1 MIGSGDKKQ
10 HGSGRLLGRMA
21 SKSNGRKKQHIRD
34 VAKPE
39 TRKEVS
45 AYKYSKRG
53 QGSLFEAI
61 ILKGEPRFVTWY
73 PDYGINNKSI
83 DIKPFIEE
91 TTRVICPPSAEEYPY
106 TPYEFADEDELND
119 YFSKANTIQSRG
131 ELYHQAKGFF
141 KMYVDQDKNI
151 IVILAADSI
160 LTYFQDLFPIIHYTE
175 CIGGND
181 VGKSSI
187 GYTFSYTG
195 YRVVRGTSISGANY
209 TRILGSVEPG
219 QCVIIEDE
227 GDMISEDPIKVGIL
241 KAGYEYEMRIP
252 KTNMNTKNQETNW
265 FFPFNYKMVLA
276 EKSLSEWKAKGLAD
290 RTFTLKCRPGRVK
303 YSIKKVVSQT
313 INKSPV
319 LQKLYQDILD
329 FRKLMFC
336 YRLIHYEDELPNI
349 KTSLI
354 NRDEELTS
362 PLLQLFYGT
371 DAFDEIKTALEYFI
385 KQRSERRSRSQAA
398 AIYPILKKLVAD
410 SHIVE
415 SSKVWDEVTNGAIKG
430 NINRHD
436 SRQYDTDDFGSLYI
450 NTLPKFIHDNFGCD
464 IKRKDR
470 GSVFIFDKEEFATFD
485 EIYNHKSEDDVNV
498 EIEVSLVQDHEGNEG
513 NEGISECVS
522 IDKDKQTHPD
532 LPSEPSEP
540 TAEYPPKCYHCDLH
554 DFDSKSDYESHCV
567 LRHPKKPGY
576 PNSVDIQA
584 LNLIPQMMSW
594 EKL

>member
-1 MIGSGDKKQ
+1 MSSKKRRTWDDAE
-10 HGSGRLLGRMA
+10 SVIV
-21 SKSNGRKKQHIRD
+21 K
-34 VAKPE
+34 
-39 TRKEVS
+39 KEVS

-53 QGSLFEAI
+53 QGILHEAI
-61 ILKGEPRFVTWY
+61 ILVGEPCFVSWY
-73 PDYGINNKSI
+73 GDNGPNTESI
-83 DIKPFIEE
+83 HIDPNIEE
-91 TTRVICPPSAEEYPY
+91 ATRIIRPPNAEEYPY
-106 TPYEFADEDELND
+106 TPYEFADRAELND
-119 YFSKANTIQSRG
+119 YFSKANSIQSRA
-131 ELYHQAKGFF
+131 ELYKIAKGYF

-227 GDMISEDPIKVGIL
+227 GDMISEDPVKVGIL

-265 FFPFNYKMVLA
+265 FFPFSYKMVLA

-290 RTFTLKCRPGRVK
+290 RTFPLMCRPGRVR

-313 INKSPV
+313 INKSPI
-319 LQKLYQDILD
+319 LQKLYDDILD

-371 DAFDEIKTALEYFI
+371 ETFNEIKTALEYFI
-385 KQRSERRSRSQAA
+385 KQRRERRARSLAA
-398 AIYPILKKLVAD
+398 AIYPILKKFVEI

-415 SSKVWDEVTNGAIKG
+415 SSSVWNEITSGAIRG
-430 NINRHD
+430 TVNQRD
-436 SRQYDTDDFGSLYI
+436 PRQYDTEDYGSLYM

-464 IKRKDR
+464 LKHKEK
-470 GSVFIFDKEEFATFD
+470 GGVMIFDKEKFSSFD
-485 EIYNHKSEDDVNV
+485 DIYNHESDDMDLK
-498 EIEVSLVQDHEGNEG
+498 IDVSLVNEVYEDGHPEGSEG
-513 NEGISECVS
+513 SEGILGCVS
-522 IDKDKQTHPD
+522 FDKNMHEEEPTH
-532 LPSEPSEP
+532 LQEPSVPSVPSASLEIP
-540 TAEYPPKCYHCDLH
+540 SKCYHCNFTMYDT
-554 DFDSKSDYESHCV
+554 KKDYESHCI
-567 LRHPKKPGY
+567 LKHAGKPAY
-576 PNSVDIQA
+576 PGSADFKA
-584 LNLIPQMMSW
+584 SGLKPQGMSW
-594 EKL
+594 EQ